1 MLRLRD
7 FSKNIIMVG
16 IPIILVSCLLL
27 SACSGVT
34 TEKKPADNSS
44 SDFGEDTATSSV
56 ISDWLDALE
65 EWDNSSI
72 SNGSSDSNDLLEN
85 NNNGTSSS
93 NSNSTTTSNNK
104 ASYENGGNW
113 TQGWY

>member
-16 IPIILVSCLLL
+16 IPIILVSFLFL

-44 SDFGEDTATSSV
+44 SDFGEDTATSSA
-56 ISDWLDALE
+56 ISDWLNALE
-65 EWDNSSI
+65 NWDNSST
-72 SNGSSDSNDLLEN
+72 SSGSSDSKDSLE
-85 NNNGTSSS
+85 SD
-93 NSNSTTTSNNK
+93 NSISDSTSTTTSNNK
-104 ASYENGGNW
+104 DSYENGGNW